1 MNELRISNFTC
12 LNRLPFLKGMR
23 VISLFTFIVV
33 YRCSLLFSPC
43 MDASIGMECVM
54 PWPIPVM
61 ISSYFVFFSRSY
73 LPSQLLLQLLV
84 QLLLQQI
91 LLLFSRESSFENDRQ
106 RSCHLPPVRFR
117 DRQGCVGAAVCH
129 FRFCNRIVHIIS
141 HLFWIWIHDILRI
154 SSGQL
159 VDRLCLLGCTMNDC
173 PKTKC
178 KKKI

>member
-1 MNELRISNFTC
+1 MLPAPCARGDISIEEVSRQQVVSDLQCAHLLPETTRKPLTANQIWLLNLETRLFFDLSVTEIRKRLKNKAPLFRFLGQHLRSRGATGQDSEIFWGGWMNELRISNFTC

-73 LPSQLLLQLLV
+73 LPS
-84 QLLLQQI
+84 
-91 LLLFSRESSFENDRQ
+91 
-106 RSCHLPPVRFR
+106 
-117 DRQGCVGAAVCH
+117 
-129 FRFCNRIVHIIS
+129 
-141 HLFWIWIHDILRI
+141 
-154 SSGQL
+154 
-159 VDRLCLLGCTMNDC
+159 
-173 PKTKC
+173 
-178 KKKI
+178 